1 MSNSSWTRYVFECSI
16 WRKKS
21 LRDYR
26 TFSPDLGV
34 LRFEGLNRVPE
45 DLRPEPSN
53 ATWPRVFMREDQA
66 LRAFSEPGVSR
77 RRGTEGV
84 SLRCDTEVESN
95 CNYDGER
102 HQPGVSLRCDTEV
115 ESNCNYDGER
125 HQPGVSLRRDT
136 ESVVASADEV
146 HSTALPCMHAS
157 FGGKAVSC
165 RVFFWHVVPARF
177 IRL

>member
-1 MSNSSWTRYVFECSI
+1 ME
-16 WRKKS
+16 KEKS

-34 LRFEGLNRVPE
+34 PRFEGLNRVPD
-45 DLRPEPSN
+45 DLRPERSN

-77 RRGTEGV
+77 RRGTEGKSNCNYDGERHQPGVSLRCDTEVKSNYNYDGERHQPGV

-125 HQPGVSLRRDT
+125 HQPGVSLRR
-136 ESVVASADEV
+136 
-146 HSTALPCMHAS
+146 
-157 FGGKAVSC
+157 
-165 RVFFWHVVPARF
+165 
-177 IRL
+177 